1 MVPGEGEGRRFLWP
15 SGGFLVVACVS
26 EVAFTSEE
34 DSCVCV
40 GGCVSGVACASEVA
54 LAAHNLRMVS
64 S

>member
-1 MVPGEGEGRRFLWP
+1 MRVRGVGFFKSE
-15 SGGFLVVACVS
+15 GGFLVVACVS

-64 S
+64 L